1 MNTISGISQTL
12 AVELLSAAEA
22 PSYAKAMTRTVNISD
37 AKANL
42 SKLADEVC
50 SGEEVIVSRAGK
62 PVMKLVALSALE
74 IEAAKPKVFDR
85 KLGYGRKYA
94 PDFTWEH
101 WEESERDMEEM
112 WRKFGYID

>member
-1 MNTISGISQTL
+1 MNTISNISKTSP
-12 AVELLSAAEA
+12 VDLLSAAQA
-22 PSYAKAMTRTVNISD
+22 PSYAKSMTRTVNISD

-42 SKLADEVC
+42 SKLADEVS

-85 KLGYGRKYA
+85 KLGYGRKYS
-94 PDFTWEH
+94 PDFTWEQ
-101 WEESERDMEEM
+101 WEESERQMEKV

>member
-1 MNTISGISQTL
+1 MNTIPRISETPPG
-12 AVELLSAAEA
+12 ELLSAAHA
-22 PSYAKAMTRTVNISD
+22 PSYAKNMTRTVNISD

-62 PVMKLVALSALE
+62 PLMKLVALSAQE

-85 KLGYGRKYA
+85 KLGYGRKFA
-94 PDFTWEH
+94 PDFTWEQ
-101 WEESERDMEEM
+101 WEESERAMEEM

>member
-1 MNTISGISQTL
+1 
-12 AVELLSAAEA
+12 
-22 PSYAKAMTRTVNISD
+22 MTRTVNISD

-42 SKLADEVC
+42 SKLADEVS

-94 PDFTWEH
+94 PDFTWEQ
-101 WEESERDMEEM
+101 WEESERQMEKV